1 VASTAKQVP
10 RGHSSTRELK
20 LIYDTAPIGLAF
32 LTPECRYILIN
43 QRLTEICGLSVS
55 DHIGRTVRE
64 TVPQVADQVER
75 SVQTIIATRGPVVDV
90 EISGQRADNAD
101 RFWNTHWHP
110 LLDAGGCVTGIN
122 VAAEEITARKKVQ
135 ASLLANERRLRE
147 LAATLSERVAIQDRE
162 RDRIW
167 DVTQDLFA
175 VADSQGRILRA
186 NPAWTATLGWSET
199 DLLGKT
205 AEFLVHP
212 DDLERTQAQFNLLLD
227 VQKTAPFE
235 NRLRRCDGDYCWLS
249 WRAVLDQDVIF
260 CVGRDVNEL
269 KRAEEEL
276 RASQREL
283 EQVSRQTTMGAM
295 AASIAHE
302 VNQPLAAIVANSN
315 AALNW
320 LERAEPDL
328 GEVRAA
334 LRRIVKE
341 GHRTGEII
349 ASIRGM
355 FGKKDAEKAVVD
367 VNVLIGDVL
376 SVVRGELERHNVVL
390 KNEPINES
398 LQVLAERVQLQQVL
412 INLVTNAIDAM
423 IGIENRERLLVVG
436 ATLCD
441 CDEIE
446 ISIRDSGVG
455 IDDDNMPHLFD
466 AFFTT
471 KPHGMGMGLAIC
483 RSIVEGHR
491 GRLWAERGRPDGA
504 AFFIRLPAH
513 PSSVILQN
521 ERGEQANVF

>member
-1 VASTAKQVP
+1 MASGAK
-10 RGHSSTRELK
+10 RAERRHSSSRELK

-32 LTPECRYILIN
+32 LTPECRYVLIN
-43 QRLTEICGLSVS
+43 QRLTEICGFSVS
-55 DHIGRTVRE
+55 DHVGRSVRE

-75 SVQTIIATRGPVVDV
+75 IVQTIVATGDPVVDV
-90 EISGQRADNAD
+90 EINGQRTDNAD

-110 LLDAGGCVTGIN
+110 LLDTGGRVIGIN
-122 VAAEEITARKKVQ
+122 VAAEEITERKKVQ
-135 ASLLANERRLRE
+135 ASLLANERHLRE
-147 LAATLSERVAIQDRE
+147 LADALSVRVAIQDRE

-175 VADSQGRILRA
+175 VADAQGRILRI
-186 NPAWTATLGWSET
+186 NPAWTLTLGWSEEE
-199 DLLGKT
+199 LVGKA

-212 DDLERTQAQFNLLLD
+212 DDLERTHAQLKSLLD
-227 VQKTAPFE
+227 AQKTTQFE
-235 NRLRRCDGDYCWLS
+235 NRLRCCDGKYCWLS
-249 WRAVLDQDVIF
+249 WRAVLDGDVIF

-276 RASQREL
+276 RASRREL

-302 VNQPLAAIVANSN
+302 VNQPLAAIVANSI

-320 LERAEPDL
+320 LERAEPNL
-328 GEVRAA
+328 GEAREA

-355 FGKKDAEKAVVD
+355 FGKSDAEAAVVD
-367 VNVLIGDVL
+367 VNGLIEDVL
-376 SVVRGELERHNVVL
+376 SVVRGEIESHNVVL
-390 KNEPINES
+390 RCERTHEALHVVAK
-398 LQVLAERVQLQQVL
+398 RVQLQQVL

-423 IGIENRERLLVVG
+423 SSIENRERLLTIT
-436 ATLCD
+436 AKLRD

-446 ISIRDSGVG
+446 ICIRDSGIG
-455 IDDDNMPHLFD
+455 IDDDSMPLLFD

-471 KPHGMGMGLAIC
+471 KPHGMGMGLSIC

-504 AFFIRLPAH
+504 AFFIRLPADL
-513 PSSVILQN
+513 SVDGAPN
-521 ERGEQANVF
+521 